1 MKPSR
6 SRWSQNRQMTKTKP
20 TEHDDEIIERIA
32 RGDRDACA
40 LLLHRYRDRVMTL
53 CLRMLGVHA
62 DAEEAAHDAFLRA
75 FRALPQFE
83 GRAKFST
90 WLYRITHNVCLT
102 YLAKRKRMVTT
113 ITLDDDIV
121 HEVET
126 DYLETAIDE
135 KDMNSR
141 VMKAMEQLRAEYSTI
156 LTLFYLEDQG
166 HDEISAI
173 TGLPLGTVKNRLH
186 RARHELRALVLA
198 AQAAPIHRNETVP

>member
-1 MKPSR
+1 MS
-6 SRWSQNRQMTKTKP
+6 KTR
-20 TEHDDEIIERIA
+20 TNEDDEAIIERIA
-32 RGDRDACA
+32 QGDRDACA

-53 CLRMLGVHA
+53 CLRMLGEYV

-75 FRALPQFE
+75 FRALPRFE

-102 YLAKRKRMVTT
+102 YLAKRKRRIVTVA
-113 ITLDDDIV
+113 LDNEELEIPGGDSFDTSIDDKELSRRV
-121 HEVET
+121 
-126 DYLETAIDE
+126 TA
-135 KDMNSR
+135 
-141 VMKAMEQLRAEYSTI
+141 AMSKLRPEYSVI

-198 AQAAPIHRNETVP
+198 AQAAPIHNNETAL